1 MSINRKKRVSPLRW
15 GDNMSD
21 VNNVKDVRNF
31 YPLQAMDNIMSREN
45 NIKSDKNGH
54 NSQPVESQKI
64 SVDDAMNILKE
75 KLEKLSKLFRSEA
88 QFTFDRDI
96 DKVIVKI
103 KDKDTGEI
111 IRQIPPEV
119 AIKIAKKVDEL
130 IGILFDELA

>member
-1 MSINRKKRVSPLRW
+1 
-15 GDNMSD
+15 MSD